1 MHGTH
6 NATWTCWTSSS
17 RAKKMR
23 CTQHGDGSDP
33 GERQG
38 YAMHVEE
45 NEKTEGQDQEGQ
57 GPAHLSSGT
66 DGDNQQG

>member
-1 MHGTH
+1 
-6 NATWTCWTSSS
+6 
-17 RAKKMR
+17 MR

-45 NEKTEGQDQEGQ
+45 NERTEGQDQEGQ
-57 GPAHLSSGT
+57 GLAHLSSGT